1 MKKMAGV
8 IDNLPSSFLS
18 AREKERERERKRE
31 KERKRERDAL
41 RAPSVTS
48 PVSCR

>member
-18 AREKERERERKRE
+18 AREKEREREKKRE
-31 KERKRERDAL
+31 KERKREKKRE
-41 RAPSVTS
+41 RRPEGSIRYVTG
-48 PVSCR
+48 